1 MKNVNIG
8 IVNLVVSNKLR
19 DSYFKNEM
27 VTESK
32 EEINEL
38 LNVVK
43 TSPVLQLEFKVFN
56 NIGGKCIENELLAKD
71 YIDEHIKLF
80 EIYTIEEIDAE
91 RAKLKQFIGES
102 IPLFYDKADSDR
114 FNLYQA
120 IDTVINETLETHNNK
135 DIDEMHEAFVKVL
148 EHVQTPKKALL
159 ENVEATPINE
169 EVIEIAVKK
178 FNEKYAVLEEDDK
191 KLLQTLI
198 KSSVDEKQELLET
211 LKTES
216 LAILEGVNEENSTQL
231 SIAKAIQKIK
241 EMVYNQETVNDDII
255 GLHDLKKGLL

>member
-8 IVNLVVSNKLR
+8 IANLVVSGALK

-32 EEINEL
+32 EQINEFFG
-38 LNVVK
+38 VVK
-43 TSPVLQLEFKVFN
+43 ASPVLQLEFKVFN
-56 NIGGKCIENELLAKD
+56 NIEGKHIENELLAKD
-71 YIDEHIKLF
+71 YIDNHVKLF
-80 EIYTIEEIDAE
+80 EIYTIEEINAE
-91 RAKLKQFIGES
+91 RAKLEQFVSEET
-102 IPLFYDKADSDR
+102 IPLDDDR
-114 FNLYQA
+114 VKLYQA
-120 IDTVINETLETHNNK
+120 LDSLIIESLKNSDKIDVDL
-135 DIDEMHEAFVKVL
+135 MHESFVSVL
-148 EHVQTPKKALL
+148 KHVQAPKKKLL
-159 ENVEATPINE
+159 ENVDVSPINE

-178 FNEKYAVLEEDDK
+178 FNEKYAALEEGDK

-198 KSSVDEKQELLET
+198 KSSDGEKQELLET

-216 LAILEGVNEENSTQL
+216 LVILEGVNKESTQL

-241 EMVYNQETVNDDII
+241 EMVYNAETVNDDII